1 MTSINKDDI
10 LKNIFKWFLGPLVKR
25 KPNNI
30 NLENWLELTLK
41 PDFSP
46 IVRYLCT
53 QSFKV
58 SADFQVTT
66 NRIITEKLHLLK
78 GDEMWVRSDK
88 NKNIIEIELFFNE
101 ESKEYLL
108 SKDNWRFKVK
118 PYLKQVNFKD
128 DYSS

>member
-118 PYLKQVNFKD
+118 
-128 DYSS
+128 

>member
-66 NRIITEKLHLLK
+66 NRIINEILNIKK
-78 GDEMWVRSDK
+78 GDEVWVRSDK
-88 NKNIIEIELFFNE
+88 NKNIIEMELFFNE

-118 PYLKQVNFKD
+118 PYLKQVSFKD
-128 DYSS
+128 DYIS